1 MHTVQ
6 TPIHELPPDYREVRL
21 LVATEGRTLLWL
33 NLAAIVPLVVML
45 LFMDRWWRFAQ
56 RVRGVYGS
64 DLLDHLPWWGGV
76 LAVVAV
82 LVATYTLHELIPGLA
97 IRYYGHKPRYGIRLD
112 LGVMYATTDSAYFPR
127 NQFVVIALAPLVVMS
142 LVGMA
147 LMLAVSDALAYY
159 IGLVIVL
166 NASGAI
172 GDLWM
177 SWVVLRYPPRV
188 LVRDEADRIRIYDIG
203 QPERREEF

>member
-1 MHTVQ
+1 MHTPQ
-6 TPIHELPPDYREVRL
+6 TPIHELPPNYREVRL

-33 NLAAIVPLVVML
+33 NLAAVVPLVVML
-45 LFMDRWWRFAQ
+45 LLMDRWWRF
-56 RVRGVYGS
+56 VRGVRGAYAS
-64 DLLDHLPWWGGV
+64 DLLDHLPWWGNV

-82 LVATYTLHELIPGLA
+82 LVVTYGLHEWIHGLA
-97 IRYYGHKPRYGIRLD
+97 IRYYGHQPRYGIRLD

-127 NQFVVIALAPLVVMS
+127 NQFVVIALAPLVVMT

-147 LMLAVSDALAYY
+147 LMFAVSDTLAYY

-188 LVRDEADRIRIYDIG
+188 LVRDEADRIRIYDSG
-203 QPERREEF
+203 QPDF